1 MRPLRFAV
9 FLVLI
14 AGLLSAA
21 GYLWAPLVSPQVEAL
36 HLSAP
41 PIASR
46 VIEPPLRIR
55 PVDLLAPSVRELL
68 PLHAAGSL
76 HVIARRLDFT
86 PVMPHV
92 ATHALVAAPQQSAVS
107 PPPPA
112 PVVHHQA
119 PAKIPVAAPKLN
131 APAPAPLETP
141 APAPAIEAE
150 PAPAP
155 VVSHPAPPAVVVPTP
170 APPPLPSLPA
180 VAAPPAV
187 VTPVQA
193 PPQAATIA
201 PATAAPTTAPASA
214 PTPAPAS
221 TPPPAAGP
229 TPPTPPAIVPPTPP
243 TIVPPTPPT
252 PPPVVD
258 PASRPGWGC
267 GDQNHDHTGPS
278 NASQPSP
285 C

>member
-9 FLVLI
+9 FLVLV

-21 GYLWAPLVSPQVEAL
+21 GYLWAPLVSPQVDAL

-76 HVIARRLDFT
+76 HVIARRLEFKAVT
-86 PVMPHV
+86 PHV
-92 ATHALVAAPQQSAVS
+92 ATHALVAAPQPLVS
-107 PPPPA
+107 PPPPPPPPPAA
-112 PVVHHQA
+112 PVVHRHA
-119 PAKIPVAAPKLN
+119 PPKIPVATPKLN

-155 VVSHPAPPAVVVPTP
+155 VVSHPAPPALVFKKR
-170 APPPLPSLPA
+170 PSGS
-180 VAAPPAV
+180 
-187 VTPVQA
+187 Q
-193 PPQAATIA
+193 
-201 PATAAPTTAPASA
+201 ATAIRRQRFHSKRKR
-214 PTPAPAS
+214 S
-221 TPPPAAGP
+221 CNGP
-229 TPPTPPAIVPPTPP
+229 QSDV
-243 TIVPPTPPT
+243 
-252 PPPVVD
+252 
-258 PASRPGWGC
+258 
-267 GDQNHDHTGPS
+267 
-278 NASQPSP
+278 
-285 C
+285 